1 MQATNGNEIELVR
14 GDTTLNIVKEGAI
27 ENVRLTISHG
37 SIADKFGL
45 TRIKVDRLLFMLVNY
60 K

>member
-1 MQATNGNEIELVR
+1 MVQATNGNEIELVR

-45 TRIKVDRLLFMLVNY
+45 TRIKVDRLFMLVNY

>member
-1 MQATNGNEIELVR
+1 MQATNANEIELVR

-37 SIADKFGL
+37 SIAGKFGL
-45 TRIKVDRLLFMLVNY
+45 TRIKVDWILFMFVGC